1 MPVIESV
8 DSPRGEEETRMQSG
22 LGSVPSNDVRVGARG
37 LCSVA
42 VQRGSGPRP
51 PLRFHGPIACAALCQ
66 GSVVSTAASR
76 DCRNPPLPCPGV
88 LTRRLE
94 RSVFRM
100 GALA

>member
-42 VQRGSGPRP
+42 SSEGVRASSPVEISRSDRVRGAVPGIRRFDGGKSGLPQPPVALPRCVDSS
-51 PLRFHGPIACAALCQ
+51 L
-66 GSVVSTAASR
+66 
-76 DCRNPPLPCPGV
+76 
-88 LTRRLE
+88 
-94 RSVFRM
+94 
-100 GALA
+100 GAFCV

>member
-51 PLRFHGPIACAALCQ
+51 PLRFSRSDRVRGAVPGIRRFDGGKSGLPQPPVALPRCVD
-66 GSVVSTAASR
+66 SS
-76 DCRNPPLPCPGV
+76 L
-88 LTRRLE
+88 
-94 RSVFRM
+94 
-100 GALA
+100 GAFCV